1 VARLCVRGDPV
12 QKQPLLGWQHQGVW
26 WHPNWL
32 AVTVCN
38 FGWHREASEGW
49 NLDTEVLAHHNDLGI
64 AGDSAAWGWPIIM
77 PTLKCNILIARLMLK
92 IEQRSWK
99 DEAHPKLS
107 AGRLHQSPEGCGSAT
122 CLD

>member
-1 VARLCVRGDPV
+1 
-12 QKQPLLGWQHQGVW
+12 
-26 WHPNWL
+26 
-32 AVTVCN
+32 
-38 FGWHREASEGW
+38 
-49 NLDTEVLAHHNDLGI
+49 
-64 AGDSAAWGWPIIM
+64 M